1 MGCQE
6 TEDGGK
12 VRGRT
17 AWGYTLK
24 LTRAACKAASD
35 SSSSTHQPLA
45 MAMAMQQMM
54 QQQQAWQ
61 PLQQASLYVIII
73 M

>member
-45 MAMAMQQMM
+45 MAMAMQQ
-54 QQQQAWQ
+54 QQAWQ
-61 PLQQASLYVIII
+61 PLQQASLYVIIT